1 MPAVRDISEEKECM
15 TVVDSHAHI
24 WGKGF
29 VPQAFFGK
37 AAKEWAAKSPERTP
51 DMIMPRL
58 LSGLVDTDGDDFV
71 ANMDRAGID
80 VTMVM
85 MIDVGAPI
93 FGEEPE
99 TPVEKQIEFYAALQK
114 RHPDR
119 LRCHVSVDIRR
130 DDHVG
135 LMRRAILD
143 HGLSGVGEITPDGFS
158 ACGADARPMM
168 RLAADL
174 GVPVQIHT
182 RTGVWTDFAGTDFS
196 EANPVHPVHVA
207 RLARELPDLKVV
219 LCHAG
224 FPHWWQAAAELIAD
238 LPNCV
243 LDISNWNE
251 TYRHDE
257 GEMIAR
263 LATWRSIVGA
273 ERILFASDQA
283 SGKRFTGERS
293 ELPQWV
299 EFIRLLPENASRW
312 GYRFSQDE
320 ATAILGA
327 NALRFYDRGR

>member
-1 MPAVRDISEEKECM
+1 MPAVRDISEKKECM

-29 VPQAFFGK
+29 VPQAFFSK
-37 AAKEWAAKSPERTP
+37 AAKEWAARSPERTP

-114 RHPDR
+114 RHPER

-168 RLAADL
+168 KLAADL

-207 RLARELPDLKVV
+207 RLARELPDLKIV

-224 FPHWWQAAAELIAD
+224 FPHWWQAAAESIAD

-283 SGKRFTGERS
+283 SGKRFTGDRS

-312 GYRFSQDE
+312 GYRFSQEE
-320 ATAILGA
+320 AKAILGA

>member
-1 MPAVRDISEEKECM
+1 MPAVRDISGKKECM

-37 AAKEWAAKSPERTP
+37 AAKEWAAKSPDRTP
-51 DMIMPRL
+51 DMIMPKL
-58 LSGLVDTDGDDFV
+58 LGGLVDTDGDDFV

-99 TPVEKQIEFYAALQK
+99 TPVDEQIEFYAALQK
-114 RHPDR
+114 RHPGR

-168 RLAADL
+168 KLAADL

-207 RLARELPDLKVV
+207 RLARELPDLKNV

-293 ELPQWV
+293 QLPQWV

-312 GYRFSQDE
+312 GYRFSQEE
-320 ATAILGA
+320 AEAILGA

>member
-37 AAKEWAAKSPERTP
+37 AAKEWAARSPERTP

>member
-1 MPAVRDISEEKECM
+1 MPAVRDISEKKECM

-37 AAKEWAAKSPERTP
+37 AAKEWAARSPERTP

-207 RLARELPDLKVV
+207 RLARELPDLKIV

>member
-1 MPAVRDISEEKECM
+1 M

-24 WGKGF
+24 WGEGF
-29 VPQAFFGK
+29 VPAAFFEK
-37 AAKEWAAKSPERTP
+37 AAKGWAAKSPERTP
-51 DMIMPRL
+51 DMIMPKL
-58 LSGLVDTDGDDFV
+58 LSGLVDTNGDDFV
-71 ANMDRAGID
+71 ANMDRAGVD

-93 FGEEPE
+93 FGEEPD
-99 TPVEKQIEFYAALQK
+99 TPIDEQIEFYGHLQK

-130 DDHVG
+130 DGHCE
-135 LMRRAILD
+135 LIRRAVVE
-143 HGLSGVGEITPDGFS
+143 HGLCGVGEITPDGFS
-158 ACGADARPMM
+158 ASGPEARPMM
-168 RLAADL
+168 MLAAEL

-207 RLARELPDLKVV
+207 ELARAIPDLKII

-224 FPHWWQAAAELIAD
+224 FPHWWQAAAEAIAD

-251 TYRHDE
+251 TYREDQ

-273 ERILFASDQA
+273 ERILFASDHA

-293 ELPQWV
+293 ELPEWV
-299 EFIRLLPENASRW
+299 DFIRRLPENAARW
-312 GYRFSQDE
+312 GYRFSEDE
-320 ATAILGA
+320 AAAILGA
-327 NALRFYDRGR
+327 NALRFYGSGS